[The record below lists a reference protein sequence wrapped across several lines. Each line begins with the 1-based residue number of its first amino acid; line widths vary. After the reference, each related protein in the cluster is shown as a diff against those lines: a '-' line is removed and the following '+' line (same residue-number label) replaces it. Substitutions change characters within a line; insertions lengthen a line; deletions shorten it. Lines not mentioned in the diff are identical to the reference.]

1 MSSHIDMGQIE
12 ADRGIR
18 AVKISLVGL
27 LVTFFLQI
35 VVAWIGGSAALVADA
50 LHNLA
55 DAFASVPLWA
65 AFLLSKRGA
74 TRRFPYGYT
83 KAEDL
88 AGVVIVLVIL
98 GSAFLAAYESLRKW
112 LHQAAPTHLGLGM
125 AAALIGLIGN
135 ELVAIYKIREGKA
148 IGSAALVADGLHS
161 QVDGLT
167 SLAAFLG
174 LLGVSLGFP
183 WADPAM
189 GLLIS
194 FAIFYLVWEA
204 GRDVVLHLMDAIEPG
219 VLERI
224 ERTAEGVEGVR
235 GAHQIR
241 ARWSGRHVYVCLCI
255 QVDPALTVVEGHRIA
270 EEVRHVLL
278 HRIPQLADVDVHVD
292 PAWEGS
298 DPYHTLTRHHFEG
311 GVTGPLQTGD

>member
-1 MSSHIDMGQIE
+1 MSSHTDTGQIE

-27 LVTFFLQI
+27 LATFFLQI
-35 VVAWIGGSAALVADA
+35 VVAWIGGSAALLADA

-55 DAFASVPLWA
+55 DAFTSVPLWA

-88 AGVVIVLVIL
+88 AGVVIVLIIF
-98 GSAFLAAYESLRKW
+98 GSASLAAYESLWKW
-112 LHQAAPTHLGLGM
+112 LHQATPTHLWLGM

-135 ELVAIYKIREGKA
+135 ELVAFYKIREGRA
-148 IGSAALVADGLHS
+148 IGSAALVADGFHS

-174 LLGVSLGFP
+174 LFGVSLGFP

-204 GRDVVLHLMDAIEPG
+204 GRDVVLHLMDAIEPE
-219 VLERI
+219 VLERV
-224 ERTAEGVEGVR
+224 ERTAEGIEGVR

-241 ARWSGRHVYVCLCI
+241 ARWSGRHVYVCLSI

-270 EEVRHVLL
+270 EEVRHGLL

-292 PAWEGS
+292 PAWEGA
-298 DPYHTLTRHHFEG
+298 DPYHDLTQHHF
-311 GVTGPLQTGD
+311 QTRDQRSEA